1 MAGYDQL
8 KSEVSVL
15 HDALARRLSPTTPLQ
30 SPSTAVNLTKLMLEQ
45 EMLKEGL
52 HVMHV
57 LLACAL
63 ALPGLSGVQDGLLVK
78 TLIKGHIL
86 RD

>member
-1 MAGYDQL
+1 MAGHDQL

-30 SPSTAVNLTKLMLEQ
+30 SPSTAVNLTKLMHEQ

-52 HVMHV
+52 HV

-63 ALPGLSGVQDGLLVK
+63 ALPGLSGVQDSLLVK